1 MLNGK
6 SKSCLT
12 TPKENKEKIKER
24 MVGFGKNLA
33 KKRKELHFSPNKL
46 SEKLELCEET
56 IKNYERGEGILL
68 HRAYKIADFLDI
80 PLQLLLFK
88 EQPSNQRQ
96 ILRMLNFYT
105 QALQNVEEANAL
117 ETQHNI
123 EFRIAKL
130 GENICKE
137 RRKQKMSR
145 RQLAE
150 KANLTTN
157 AIERFESGNGHHLE
171 KAYMIADALDTPL
184 QLLLVSEESRKQLY
198 DLADSCMKDLKKY
211 YYPESDECQ
220 EEKTQ

>member
-33 KKRKELHFSPNKL
+33 KKRKELHFSQDKL
-46 SEKLELCEET
+46 SEKLELCAET

-68 HRAYKIADFLDI
+68 NRAYKIADFLDI

-105 QALQNVEEANAL
+105 QSLQNVEEANAL

-198 DLADSCMKDLKKY
+198 DLADSYMKDLKKY